1 MNIKMKTNRQSRI
14 KKPAAARVN
23 RLQAL
28 EGTLLAHQMSEAAG
42 TQAAAKQTPVKGQP
56 NEAQSPKGL
65 TTAVEARIDVGF
77 GNSVFIRGQG
87 AGLSWEKG
95 LPLSCI
101 DKSAWVWSTK
111 QADGK
116 VVFKLL
122 LNDQVWAQGQDL
134 FVEAG
139 KKIEIVP
146 VF

>member
-1 MNIKMKTNRQSRI
+1 MKSNRPSRS

-42 TQAAAKQTPVKGQP
+42 TQPAAKQTSIKGQP
-56 NEAQSPKGL
+56 SEAQPPKGPI
-65 TTAVEARIDVGF
+65 TAVEARINVGF

-87 AGLSWEKG
+87 PGLSWEKG

-111 QADGK
+111 QADAR

-122 LNDQVWAQGQDL
+122 LNDQVWAQGQDVV
-134 FVEAG
+134 VEAG